1 MPFFLLSVLLLLI
14 LLLFLDFIDFR
25 PQLLLAVFFN
35 GLNVAKL
42 LLKDQVV
49 ISSLG
54 LDIRGV
60 LLAED
65 GAGRCLDCFS
75 AVADSR
81 ASTHLATRAAWRL

>member
-1 MPFFLLSVLLLLI
+1 MSVLLLLI
-14 LLLFLDFIDFR
+14 LLLFLNFIDFL

-35 GLNVAKL
+35 RLNVAKL
-42 LLKDQVV
+42 LLKDPIL
-49 ISSLG
+49 ISSFG

-65 GAGRCLDCFS
+65 GAGRCLDGFP

-81 ASTHLATRAAWRL
+81 ASSHLATRAAWRL